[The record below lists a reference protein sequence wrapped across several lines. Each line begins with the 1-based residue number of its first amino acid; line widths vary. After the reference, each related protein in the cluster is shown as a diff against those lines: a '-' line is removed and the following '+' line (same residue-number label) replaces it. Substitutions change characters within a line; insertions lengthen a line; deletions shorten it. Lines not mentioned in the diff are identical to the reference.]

1 MRNFILIAAMVLASA
16 GVAQAGESRSLIT
29 SSTPGTA
36 TPVSIATTMPNV
48 DQVSVPQQPAAPPVL
63 RADNDTPS
71 ADMQRQND
79 TPRTDAPR
87 YNVRPAPVETPRAT
101 TTTPPAN
108 QDTPAATNN
117 EPPPRQ
123 TITARPSRDHREYH
137 ANTRG
142 YSHQQRGRLNAGRI
156 IAALHRYG
164 IYW

>member
-36 TPVSIATTMPNV
+36 TPVSIATTMPNA
-48 DQVSVPQQPAAPPVL
+48 DQVSVPQKPRAPAAL
-63 RADNDTPS
+63 RADNATPS
-71 ADMQRQND
+71 ADMPRQND

-87 YNVRPAPVETPRAT
+87 YNVRPAAVETPRA

-123 TITARPSRDHREYH
+123 TTAVRPSREYH
-137 ANTRG
+137 ANRQ
-142 YSHQQRGRLNAGRI
+142 YSHHQRGRLTAGRI

>member
-48 DQVSVPQQPAAPPVL
+48 DQVSVPQQPAAPAVL
-63 RADNDTPS
+63 RAD
-71 ADMQRQND
+71 ND